1 MLKRLKSVST
11 LLFLMGV
18 STGTAYAVAE
28 SGITDVKITQQN
40 GSCTGIVK
48 DTTGETVIGASVV
61 VKGTT
66 NGTITG
72 IDGDFSLNNVK
83 QGDIIQISFV
93 GYKTVEVKWNGQPL
107 NVTLKD
113 DTEMLGE
120 VVVTGYGGQ
129 QLRTKVTNSIS
140 KVKQESLNVGM
151 HSNPAQALSGAVA
164 GLKVIQSSGS
174 PGATPTIILRGG
186 TNLDG
191 TGSPLV
197 VVDGQ
202 LRDSMSDINPED
214 IESMDVLKDAG
225 ATALYGARAS
235 NGVILITTKRGK
247 AGFREINF
255 KAKLGLSYARTPY
268 EFLEAGEY
276 IKAMRKA
283 HWDAGHLFQDKD
295 GNTKTYWGNWE
306 SYLNGK
312 QPFGTG
318 NNLDQDIYSTQ
329 FLNEDNKYLLGRG
342 WQTVT
347 DPITGKEILYKNTDV
362 DKYNL
367 NDPTFSQ
374 DYNINMSG
382 GNDRGTYYAGLGY
395 NRQEGVP
402 VNTFYERYS
411 FITNASY
418 KIADWLTSTSSL
430 NYNRANWKNMPG
442 SNGSELN
449 YFGRVRSLPPTVLFE
464 DEEGNMKLGPGTADG
479 NQMYQ
484 PDQWW
489 NDNQSDKF
497 TMSQS
502 FKIDILKNLSLTANM
517 NWYYSETYQESFT
530 KDYENTPGN
539 FVRTRSATA
548 YYNRDFRQT
557 YNAVLNYNETFFL
570 DHHVEVMLG
579 MEYYNKYQRG
589 FEAQGQ
595 GAPTDDLPDLS
606 LTDKGEGKRTIN
618 SWHEKQRILSFFGRL
633 NYDFKDKY
641 LLSFVFRRDGYSSL
655 LGDNRW
661 GFFPGV
667 SAGWIFGREDFIK
680 EAIPVMSFGKLRA
693 SYGINGNA
701 SGIGAYTLQGSYGS
715 SNSNGSFNY
724 NGNTSYLITELPNP
738 NLRWEKTA
746 TFEVGA
752 DLSFFANRLN
762 TNLTYYNRLTS
773 DKYAALSFPTSTGFS
788 SVTNNNGEFRN
799 QGIEIELSGKIIDS
813 KDWTWSASGNI
824 AFNKNKIVSLPDNGM
839 ERNRIN
845 AFQVYT
851 GNGDE
856 KKWVGGQQE
865 GQEPGILYLYQA
877 DGIYRSYD
885 EIPANLV
892 RKYGSRTYYGPEAWN
907 KLTAEQQNATTNF
920 PIQPGDTKFHDVN
933 GDDVI
938 DEFDKVKVG
947 ATSPRWTGGFNTTLR
962 WKNFQLYGRFDYALG
977 FWLYENSGT
986 QSTTPWFMG
995 CYQGT
1000 YNTPTMYYDTW
1011 SESNP
1016 NAKYPRYLFADQN
1029 GKNNYIASTMFA
1041 YRGDYLAIRE
1051 ISLSY
1056 SLPESVAKM
1065 LKMQRA
1071 EVSIT
1076 GQNLGYITGAKNVGS
1091 PEANPKD
1098 NGAVGQGYSLPR
1110 TILFGVNLTF

>member
-367 NDPTFSQ
+367 NDPAFSQ

-995 CYQGT
+995 CYG
-1000 YNTPTMYYDTW
+1000 
-1011 SESNP
+1011 
-1016 NAKYPRYLFADQN
+1016 
-1029 GKNNYIASTMFA
+1029 
-1041 YRGDYLAIRE
+1041 
-1051 ISLSY
+1051 
-1056 SLPESVAKM
+1056 SV
-1065 LKMQRA
+1065 
-1071 EVSIT
+1071 
-1076 GQNLGYITGAKNVGS
+1076 
-1091 PEANPKD
+1091 
-1098 NGAVGQGYSLPR
+1098 
-1110 TILFGVNLTF
+1110 